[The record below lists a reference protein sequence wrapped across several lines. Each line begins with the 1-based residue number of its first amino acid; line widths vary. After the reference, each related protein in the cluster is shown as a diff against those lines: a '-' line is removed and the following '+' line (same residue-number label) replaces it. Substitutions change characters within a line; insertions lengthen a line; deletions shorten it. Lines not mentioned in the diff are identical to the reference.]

1 MTQSL
6 RLKLDSIIKVVN
18 LATHGDVKTGNRE
31 RQNVDAR
38 QIYFKIV
45 NDHLRIPISHSAN
58 YIKKHH
64 ATGIHALK
72 QFNNF
77 LPIDRE
83 LRRKYSDSLTML
95 DGYDFEVDQT
105 DKTDLLEDY
114 VLIKKQNMEYR
125 EEVEVLKDNMN
136 DLVSK
141 EITKH
146 YDKFKTNTIKLLLQ
160 EREIPSDLYRNLQLI
175 LHNRRNDLNLI
186 R

>member
-1 MTQSL
+1 
-6 RLKLDSIIKVVN
+6 
-18 LATHGDVKTGNRE
+18 
-31 RQNVDAR
+31 
-38 QIYFKIV
+38 
-45 NDHLRIPISHSAN
+45 
-58 YIKKHH
+58 
-64 ATGIHALK
+64 
-72 QFNNF
+72 
-77 LPIDRE
+77 
-83 LRRKYSDSLTML
+83 ML